1 MTSLCAANNQD
12 IEIGKPVKTNN
23 MEKKIFKSELYVAP
37 MIEFLGCEAEGV
49 LCSSFEIYE
58 EEKIEW

>member
-1 MTSLCAANNQD
+1 
-12 IEIGKPVKTNN
+12 